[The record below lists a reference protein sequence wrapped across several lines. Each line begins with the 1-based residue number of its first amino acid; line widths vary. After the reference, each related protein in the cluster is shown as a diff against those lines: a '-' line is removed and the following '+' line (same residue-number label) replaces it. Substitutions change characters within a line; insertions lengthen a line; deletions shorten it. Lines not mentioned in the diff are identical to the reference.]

1 MIDRRLMLRSASTP
15 ETGRSARIRDLT
27 WRVLSLFDAPALKVA
42 LKKKKPQTGFVLFLK
57 NTCSELLIDFFSSL
71 R

>member
-42 LKKKKPQTGFVLFLK
+42 LKKKKTPNGV
-57 NTCSELLIDFFSSL
+57 FFFN
-71 R
+71 